1 MSRRRFKLSITGP
14 ILVGLIILLAF
25 GTTMIVGP
33 RASNTAAQ
41 QVLVSN
47 NRAIASMVARLLFN
61 PLSNLDIWT
70 LQNTLDGLVEETN
83 IVYATIRDASGR
95 SVTEATA
102 TEEKWVPDE
111 QASRQ
116 LATQALELQDIVQ
129 QETEG
134 YLVLCNPIAVGE
146 QIGTLEL
153 VFDQTP
159 LRAAGEYVRKTM
171 LPAFIALPI
180 AAVLL
185 VAILAHLVTSP
196 FRALTAAAEGIGHGN
211 LDSAVPI
218 RGAKETALLGT
229 ALEHMRAEL
238 QELYLGLEQQ
248 VSSLERRAQYLEAS
262 AEVAQDAASV
272 LDIQDLLSR
281 VTMLISER
289 LGFYHTGIF
298 LLAPT
303 GEWATLS
310 ASSSEGGRRMLARG
324 HRLRVGRGR
333 PQTSDGIVSYV
344 ISRREPYTALDV
356 GADAVFFDNPDLP
369 DTRSEMALPLR
380 ARGEIIGA
388 LDVQSI
394 EPAAFSD
401 EDMAVLQTLA
411 DQVAM
416 AISNARLFRQ
426 AQENLEAVQ
435 RAYGELSREAWS
447 DMLRGQP
454 NLGYYC
460 DDQGITPI
468 AECPRM
474 QSIRDIHKNGERPE
488 LSIPVTGQGGGAIG
502 AVRAHKPS
510 SAGEW
515 TPEET
520 ALMKTLTDQLSV
532 ALESARLYQNTQHR
546 AASERLIGEV
556 TTRIRES
563 LDVESVL
570 TAAADEIYRA
580 LDLEEIVIRLA
591 TDEADID
598 HASADID
605 RASVDGG
612 QTGE

>member
-1 MSRRRFKLSITGP
+1 MSRRRFKLSIIGP
-14 ILVGLIILLAF
+14 VLVGLIILLAF
-25 GTTMIVGP
+25 GTVMIVGP

-41 QVLVSN
+41 QLLAGN
-47 NRAIASMVARLLFN
+47 NRAIVDLAARLLFN
-61 PLSNLDIWT
+61 PLYNLDVWT
-70 LQNTLDGLVEETN
+70 LQSTLDEMVEDAA
-83 IVYATIRDASGR
+83 IVYATVRDTTGR
-95 SVTEATA
+95 SVTEVAATGQ
-102 TEEKWVPDE
+102 EWVPDE
-111 QASRQ
+111 TAARQ
-116 LATQALELQDIVQ
+116 LATQALELQDTVQ

-134 YLVLCNPIAVGE
+134 YLVLCSPIAVGSE

-153 VFDQTP
+153 VFDRAPMQ
-159 LRAAGEYVRKTM
+159 AAGEHVRKAM

-185 VAILAHLVTSP
+185 VAMLAHTATSP
-196 FRALTAAAEGIGHGN
+196 LRALTVAAEGIGHGN

-229 ALEHMRAEL
+229 TLERMRAEL

-248 VSSLERRAQYLEAS
+248 VAGLERRAQYLEAT

-281 VTMLISER
+281 VTTLISDR
-289 LGFYHTGIF
+289 LGFYHTGMF
-298 LLAPT
+298 LLDPT
-303 GEWATLS
+303 REWAVLG
-310 ASSSEGGRRMLARG
+310 AASSEGGRRMLARG
-324 HRLRVGRGR
+324 HRLRVGRE
-333 PQTSDGIVSYV
+333 GIVGYV
-344 ISRREPYTALDV
+344 TSRGEPRIALDV

-388 LDVQSI
+388 LDVQST

-401 EDMAVLQTLA
+401 EDAAVLQTLA

-447 DMLRGQP
+447 DVLHEQP
-454 NLGYYC
+454 DLGYYC
-460 DDQGITPI
+460 DAQGVTPI
-468 AECPRM
+468 TERPDTHR
-474 QSIRDIHKNGERPE
+474 NGE
-488 LSIPVTGQGGGAIG
+488 LSGVSIPVTGQWGGAMGTI
-502 AVRAHKPS
+502 RAHKPS
-510 SAGEW
+510 NAGEW

-520 ALMKTLTDQLSV
+520 ALMKTLADQLSV

-546 AASERLIGEV
+546 ATRERLIGEV

-570 TAAADEIYRA
+570 TTAADEIYRA
-580 LDLEEIVIRLA
+580 LDLDEIVIRLA
-591 TDEADID
+591 TDETAVANVDPD
-598 HASADID
+598 RPRSAASADGSQ
-605 RASVDGG
+605 REEG
-612 QTGE
+612 